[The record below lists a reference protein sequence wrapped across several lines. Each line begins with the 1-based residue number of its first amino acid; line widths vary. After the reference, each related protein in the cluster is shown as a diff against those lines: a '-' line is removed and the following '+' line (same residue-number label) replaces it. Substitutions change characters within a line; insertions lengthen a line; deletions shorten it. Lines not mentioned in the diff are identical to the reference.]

1 MAEVTRPCELGLVSE
16 RQAQSYRHC
25 NVAQKRLPLGSLVDA
40 PWRSCSSILFR
51 LPALHFATVVP
62 DPGAGPG
69 WRSHGLARIKR
80 LSQREHGLPVVV
92 RKSDASGT
100 LNTRLGES
108 LKDKRVARV
117 WKDIRHI
124 VVGLLMVLAVALAA
138 FFLFV
143 PIS

>member
-1 MAEVTRPCELGLVSE
+1 M
-16 RQAQSYRHC
+16 
-25 NVAQKRLPLGSLVDA
+25 
-40 PWRSCSSILFR
+40 
-51 LPALHFATVVP
+51 
-62 DPGAGPG
+62 
-69 WRSHGLARIKR
+69 
-80 LSQREHGLPVVV
+80 VV